1 MFSLD
6 SIEPANA
13 TWKPQKI
20 IICGVQGLGKGTFGS
35 TFEKPILVRTEDG
48 AGALSIPTFPDMVED
63 FAGMEAVINTLHGEH
78 DFKTLL
84 IDSLDWMEPVV
95 WAKQI
100 EEEPLTDKDKPVTDI
115 ESYGYGK
122 GFNKVLTWWRYLMGG
137 FNSLRFNKNME
148 IVLISHTEIKRY
160 DPPDSDP
167 YDRYQ
172 IKLHKSAAAL
182 WQEWADMVLF
192 CNYKTRIQKTDVGF
206 NKTSNRGT
214 GSGERVIF
222 TEERPAYL
230 AKNRWGL
237 PPEIYIGQDKTW
249 AAFHEALSL
258 CTEGRYSVPSHFLP
272 NKPNKKKE
280 GKK

>member
-1 MFSLD
+1 MFDLN

-13 TWKPQKI
+13 NWKPQKI

-78 DFKTLL
+78 DFKTLM
-84 IDSLDWMEPVV
+84 IDSIDWMEPVV
-95 WAKQI
+95 WKQTCRIHDKESI
-100 EEEPLTDKDKPVTDI
+100 EAF
-115 ESYGYGK
+115 GYGK
-122 GFNKVLTWWRYLMGG
+122 GYMEAMTQWRYLMGG
-137 FNSLRFNKNME
+137 FDSLRLNKGMDV
-148 IVLISHTEIKRY
+148 VLISHTEIKRF
-160 DPPDSDP
+160 DSPDIEP

-172 IKLHKSAAAL
+172 IKLHKHAAAL

-192 CNYKTRIQKTDVGF
+192 CNYKTHTRKADVGF
-206 NKTSNRGT
+206 DKKVVRGI
-214 GSGERVIF
+214 GSGERVVF

-249 AAFHEALSL
+249 VAFHEALSL

>member
-6 SIEPANA
+6 SIEPAN
-13 TWKPQKI
+13 TNWKPQKI

-63 FAGMEAVINTLHGEH
+63 FAGMEAAINTLHQEH
-78 DFKTLL
+78 NFKTLL
-84 IDSLDWMEPVV
+84 IDSLDWMEPVI

-100 EEEPLTDKDKPVTDI
+100 EEEPLTEKDKPVIDI

-122 GFNKVLTWWRYLMGG
+122 GFIKALAWWRYIMGG

-172 IKLHKSAAAL
+172 IKLHKLAAAL

-192 CNYKTRIQKTDVGF
+192 CNYKTHTRKAEVGF
-206 NKTSNRGT
+206 DKKIVRGV
-214 GSGERVIF
+214 GAGERVIF

-258 CTEGRYSVPSHFLP
+258 CTEGRYPVLSNIEPVKPS
-272 NKPNKKKE
+272 KKKGE
-280 GKK
+280 KK